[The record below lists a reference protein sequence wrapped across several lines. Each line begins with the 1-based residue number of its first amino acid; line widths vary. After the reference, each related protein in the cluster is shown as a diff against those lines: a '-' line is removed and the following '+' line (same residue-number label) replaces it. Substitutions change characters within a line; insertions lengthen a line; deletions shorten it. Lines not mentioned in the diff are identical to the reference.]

1 MARLD
6 GRDARQTEQSE
17 GEAECSEN
25 MTGESGLFGTGKAC
39 SFAWVGAAG
48 NGNIDA

>member
-6 GRDARQTEQSE
+6 GRVARQTEQSE

-25 MTGESGLFGTGKAC
+25 MTGEVVYSGQRKFVHL
-39 SFAWVGAAG
+39 VGLKQREMVT
-48 NGNIDA
+48 